1 MTFTFVKE
9 TPDAWIYEG
18 LAIPYGG
25 PAAGQDLTGSHFT
38 KDTDLCLDWFPDGG
52 RPLLYRHG
60 FDAAL
65 KTDVIGR
72 EIGAVRE
79 DDKGRWYQLQ
89 IDKAKEYA
97 AEVKGLADAGVL
109 ALSSGAVDHL
119 STIAAK
125 TGEITKWP
133 WVELSLVPNPANPE
147 ALVYRVKSTDAVERL
162 TIVGTDEPEAMAE
175 AVKLA
180 EVIEAV
186 DEHLFHE
193 SERTSPKAEP
203 EPTVEPEAPEEPVA
217 VASTDA
223 VREGRRHSTSDL
235 AHLQSIHD
243 AAKALGADCAPSEK
257 SLDGPVARLVITGTT
272 AAKEEVDLEEL
283 TDRMSKLA
291 TAKAQEVLGR

>member
-147 ALVYRVKSTDAVERL
+147 ALVYRVKSTDAVDHL
-162 TIVGTDEPEAMAE
+162 TIVGTDEPQAMAE
-175 AVKLA
+175 AV
-180 EVIEAV
+180 
-186 DEHLFHE
+186 DELSRQPAH
-193 SERTSPKAEP
+193 PDDQDAAP
-203 EPTVEPEAPEEPVA
+203 DPGPPVEPETPVEPEQLA